1 VRSRAPQRLDV
12 AGQLAAGARY
22 LDLRIV
28 NVQGAFHVAHG
39 MVRRRALAPRIAAIS
54 SRCVCL
60 LFRAFLLHL
69 QLGAPC
75 SVVFDQL
82 AAFLDAHPGEVVVAD
97 CNHYHHFKGRADHVA
112 FIALITE
119 RLGRHL
125 APRELRAPDSS
136 VTLGAL
142 VTAGT
147 RCVLLYGG
155 ADYMGVAAAAAAARC
170 WPRTQREIVSPWPRA
185 ASWLELRARLGALDA
200 AGARAPGFFVL
211 QGVVTPNARL
221 IRRGLLRRPSSLR
234 QVAATVT
241 PEVVRLVASGTLAAR
256 CIVLLDH
263 IDVAEIAHM
272 LAAAYAPHLL
282 AELDGGGV
290 LVSAV
295 RDADVASV
303 SSLDGLDSGAE
314 DEEAEDIEADSG
326 AWMDGAESWAETAD
340 APLLAQLSSLL
351 REGHFAP
358 GLVEPAVVDAAEAA
372 AAASAGS

>member
-1 VRSRAPQRLDV
+1 
-12 AGQLAAGARY
+12 
-22 LDLRIV
+22 
-28 NVQGAFHVAHG
+28 
-39 MVRRRALAPRIAAIS
+39 
-54 SRCVCL
+54 
-60 LFRAFLLHL
+60 
-69 QLGAPC
+69 
-75 SVVFDQL
+75 VVLDQL
-82 AAFLDAHPGEVVVAD
+82 SAFMDAHPGEAVVAD
-97 CNHYHHFKGRADHVA
+97 CNHFHHFKGRADHLA

-155 ADYMGVAAAAAAARC
+155 NDYMGVAAAAAAAHC

-185 ASWLELRARLGALDA
+185 ASWVELRARLGALDA

-241 PEVVRLVASGTLAAR
+241 PEVVRLVACGTFAAR

-263 IDVAEIAHM
+263 IDVAEVGQM
-272 LAAAYAPHLL
+272 LASAYAPDLL
-282 AELDGGGV
+282 AELPDVGGV
-290 LVSAV
+290 LVSTV
-295 RDADVASV
+295 RDAEVASV

-314 DEEAEDIEADSG
+314 DEDVIEDIEADSG

-358 GLVEPAVVDAAEAA
+358 GLVEPAGEPTERPAAA
-372 AAASAGS
+372 AAASEG